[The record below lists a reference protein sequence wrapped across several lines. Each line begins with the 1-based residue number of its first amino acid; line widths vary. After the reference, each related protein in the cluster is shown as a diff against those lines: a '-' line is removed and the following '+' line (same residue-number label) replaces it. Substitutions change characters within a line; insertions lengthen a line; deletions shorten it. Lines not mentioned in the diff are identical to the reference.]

1 MLKKLVLNLTSFV
14 FIFSSCVYAQ
24 DKETISLQLKW
35 FSSFE
40 FAGYYM
46 AKEKGFYDKFGLD
59 VQIKQKQSKNSEQ
72 KQNLLS
78 GSQYGVDDASL
89 FLHRAKGEPIKILAS
104 IFQYSPLIFISN
116 EGNMKF
122 NNYQETNLLYK
133 DGLDNAVLYLMN
145 ENRTASLNNLS
156 LVADSKNILNYGIN
170 FYADN
175 LFTTE
180 EEILHHPQRVES
192 FVKASLLGWEYAM
205 NNKEETIRILKD
217 KYNVSASFE
226 KMLQE
231 AKVIENMMLRDI
243 IELGY
248 TSLDR
253 FKNVAQNY
261 VNSGKVSSPDA
272 ILALNTLIHTP
283 KTRVDDY
290 ANYLKVL
297 AVLFIAFGL
306 TTTIFAYKVRD
317 LKVKLKNDSE
327 TIDSY
332 KDTIDNHVI
341 MSTTDLAG
349 NITSVSKAFCELTG
363 FSKDELIGK
372 KHNIIRH
379 PDMPYDFYKSIWDAI
394 TQNDFWE
401 GEIKNIRKNGEPYWV
416 YLNIEPLFN
425 TREEKV
431 GYKAYRKDITD
442 KKLIDEVSIKDGLTN
457 IYNRRHFNEIFP
469 KFINSA
475 KRHDEIVC
483 FLIMDLDYF
492 KEFNESYGHSK
503 GDDVLIEVAAIFKDM
518 LHRSDDYGF
527 RLSGEEFGI
536 LYKANSK
543 EAAIHFADE
552 LRLSVKRLK
561 IPHERNRASKYLTAS
576 VGLFCVPASEVE
588 SRELVYKKADLLLCQ
603 AKEQGRNQLLHN

>member
-1 MLKKLVLNLTSFV
+1 MLNKLVLKLTIFV
-14 FIFSSCVYAQ
+14 FIFSSNLFAQ

-46 AKEKGFYDKFGLD
+46 AKEKGFYKEHGLD
-59 VQIKQKQSKNSEQ
+59 VKIKQKQSSSSNT
-72 KQNLLS
+72 KQSLLVDA
-78 GSQYGVDDASL
+78 QYGVEDASL

-116 EGNMKF
+116 KEGININK
-122 NNYQETNLLYK
+122 YKETNLLYK
-133 DGLDNAVLYLMN
+133 EGLDNAVLYLMN
-145 ENRTASLNNLS
+145 ENRSISLNNLS
-156 LVADSKNILNYGIN
+156 LITDSKNILNYGIN

-180 EEILHHPQRVES
+180 DELLHHPQRVQN
-192 FVKASLLGWEYAM
+192 FVKASLMGWEYAM
-205 NNKEETIRILKD
+205 NNKEETIRILRE
-217 KYNVSASFE
+217 KYNVKNSFE

-231 AKVIENMMLRDI
+231 ANVIENMMLRDI
-243 IELGY
+243 IKLGY

-261 VNSGKVSSPDA
+261 VNSGKVTSSDA
-272 ILALNTLIHTP
+272 IITLNSLIYTP
-283 KTRVDDY
+283 KTRETDY

-297 AVLFIAFGL
+297 AVLFLIFGL
-306 TTTIFAYKVRD
+306 ATTIFAYKVRD
-317 LKVKLKNDSE
+317 LKVKIKSNNE
-327 TIDSY
+327 TIENY
-332 KDTIDNHVI
+332 KDTIDSHII
-341 MSTTDLAG
+341 MSTTDLLG

-363 FSKDELIGK
+363 FSKEELIGK

-401 GEIKNIRKNGEPYWV
+401 GELKNMRKNGEPYWV
-416 YLNIEPLFN
+416 YLNIEPMYDE
-425 TREEKV
+425 REEKI

-475 KRHDEIVC
+475 KRHNEMIC
-483 FLIMDLDYF
+483 FLIMDLDFF
-492 KEFNESYGHSK
+492 KEFNDSYGHAK
-503 GDDVLIEVAAIFKDM
+503 GDDVLIEVASLFKEM

-527 RLSGEEFGI
+527 RLSGEEFGV

-543 EAAIHFADE
+543 DAAIHFADE
-552 LRLSVKRLK
+552 LRLGVKRLK
-561 IPHERNRASKYLTAS
+561 IFHERNRASKYLTAS
-576 VGLFCVPASEVE
+576 VGLFCVPANEVE